1 MGMERIRHLA
11 PARGAVAAVAA
22 AAILASCAPRAI
34 TIGVPI
40 GLTGPASGIGYHGR
54 NGIELAAA
62 EINAA
67 GGIAGR
73 MIELRVVDDLESPEG
88 GLEAART
95 LAEGGATA
103 VVGFMSSG
111 AASLAI
117 DYLSERRLVVIS
129 PTASS
134 VDFNARDDYFFR
146 LIGSNDNQGRLLAEE
161 AAARGYRRAALVY
174 NRTNRSYTFSVLE
187 GFQAEFERRGGL
199 TVMLDPV
206 AEAAANDY
214 AAVADEYAASG
225 ADCLVVAA
233 SSFDAGSIAQE
244 LALRGAK
251 APVFAAMWARTP
263 DLFVYGGATVDGAA
277 LVGAA
282 DPVAEDA
289 GPELRRFADAYRA
302 RYGEDPLFSAVF
314 AYEAMRALEAGLKA
328 TRGEGGQ
335 ELKRA
340 LLGVRGLPGLQG
352 AISFDAFGDVI
363 RPYFLFEARDGR
375 FIRLR

>member
-1 MGMERIRHLA
+1 MRMEWKRSFRPTFA
-11 PARGAVAAVAA
+11 FAALAA
-22 AAILASCAPRAI
+22 AALSAACAPPSI
-34 TIGVPI
+34 SIGVPI

-73 MIELRVVDDLESPEG
+73 MIDLRITDDLETPEG
-88 GLEAART
+88 GLAAART
-95 LAEGGATA
+95 LAEGGAD
-103 VVGFMSSG
+103 VIIGFMSSG

-117 DYLSERRLVVIS
+117 DYLSERRIVVLS

-134 VDFNARDDYFFR
+134 VDFSARDDYFFR

-161 AAARGYRRAALVY
+161 AVARGYRRAAMVY
-174 NRTNRSYTFSVLE
+174 NRTNRSYTASVLD
-187 GFQAEFERRGGL
+187 GFAAEFERGGGQ
-199 TVMLDPV
+199 TVMLSPV
-206 AEAAANDY
+206 AEAATNDY
-214 AAVADEYAASG
+214 GAVAQEYAASG

-244 LALRGAK
+244 LALRGSK
-251 APVFAAMWARTP
+251 APLFAAMWARTP
-263 DLFVYGGATVDGAA
+263 DLFVYGGATVDGAV

-282 DPVAEDA
+282 DAASEDA
-289 GPELRRFADAYRA
+289 SPELRRFAEAYRA
-302 RYGEDPLFSAVF
+302 RFGEGPLFSAVF
-314 AYEAMRALEAGLKA
+314 AYEAMRALEAGLRA
-328 TRGEGGQ
+328 TRGAGGPA
-335 ELKRA
+335 LKRA
-340 LLGVRGLPGLQG
+340 LLELEAQPGLQG
-352 AISFDAFGDVI
+352 AIKFDAFGDVT